1 MNENDR
7 QNEVAFRKN
16 IIRLAF
22 IKEIYE
28 QQKRHKREKLKAEKL
43 SQKQFEL
50 DLNASRARKTSMN
63 AKVSTAWEEV
73 RRIEFNISVLEEEIK
88 KLQEVK

>member
-7 QNEVAFRKN
+7 QNAGIYRRNILRVALKEK
-16 IIRLAF
+16 LD
-22 IKEIYE
+22 KEI
-28 QQKRHKREKLKAEKL
+28 KRHTKEKKKAEEL
-43 SQKQFEL
+43 SRKQLEL
-50 DLNASRARKTSMN
+50 DINASRARKTSMN

-88 KLQEVK
+88 KY